1 MDKTASSHA
10 TLCAAFQAFVTEAPD
25 AVVIRTP
32 GGGVEITWR
41 EWDRRVRRLA
51 AGLAALGVGR
61 GDTVGLM
68 VANRPEFHLAD
79 AAALHLGAA
88 PFSIYNTSAPEQIAY
103 LFGNADNKVVFCDER
118 FLPRIQEVG
127 GSVEHI
133 VCVDDLADGSGVDGV
148 MTLADLEAKGDPDFD
163 FDAAWQAVEASDLA
177 TIIYTSGTTGP
188 PKGVELTHA
197 NVIAETDAVRVLF
210 DADPGDRVLSY
221 LPAAHI
227 ADRVTAQYFAILFGI
242 QVTCVADLTKLA
254 EGLADCRPH
263 SFFAVPR
270 VWQKLKAAIDV
281 GLAAEPSGA
290 KRKIAAWAI
299 ETGRQAARAELA
311 GRSMPPLLAVQ
322 HRVADKLVLSKLRDK
337 LGLDQAKG
345 PASGASAISPD
356 ILEFFWGLGIRIY
369 EVWGMSETGGAT
381 TANAPGQTKLGTV
394 GRPVLNME
402 IKIAEDGELLT
413 RGPTV
418 MRGYRNDPEKTAE
431 TIDADGWLHSG
442 DIAEIDSDGYVRI
455 VDRKKEIIINASGKN
470 MSPSNIENAIKAA
483 TSLVG
488 QVVAIGDD
496 RSYVAA
502 IAVLD
507 PDAAA
512 GFAAKHGIT
521 GDSQAELVA
530 HPAVRAA
537 VLAGVKEG
545 NEKLARVEQVKRIR
559 LLPATWEPGG
569 DELTPTMKL
578 RRKPIAEKYAH
589 EIDSLFAETPG
600 EDILQP

>member
-1 MDKTASSHA
+1 MNKSVSSYA
-10 TLCAAFQAFVTEAPD
+10 TLCAAFQAFVKESPD
-25 AVVIRTP
+25 AVIIRTP
-32 GGGVEITWR
+32 GGGTEITWR
-41 EWDRRVRRLA
+41 EWDRRVRELA
-51 AGLAALGVGR
+51 AGLAALGVRR

-79 AAALHLGAA
+79 AAALHLGAI

-103 LFGNADNKVVFCDER
+103 LFGNAGNKVVFCDER
-118 FLPRIQEVG
+118 FLPRIQGLG
-127 GSVEHI
+127 GVEHI
-133 VCVDDLADGSGVDGV
+133 VCVDDVSDVDGV
-148 MTLADLEAKGDPDFD
+148 LTLADLAAKGDPDFD
-163 FDAAWQAVEASDLA
+163 FDAAWQALTADDLA

-197 NVIAETDAVRVLF
+197 NVIGEAAAVRELF
-210 DADPGDRVLSY
+210 DALPGDRVLSY

-263 SFFAVPR
+263 TFFAVPR
-270 VWQKLKAAIDV
+270 VWQKLKAAIDM

-299 ETGRQAARAELA
+299 ETGIRKARFELA
-311 GRSMPPLLAVQ
+311 GKSLPPVLAAQ
-322 HRVADKLVLSKLRDK
+322 HRVADKLVLSKLRHK
-337 LGLDQAKG
+337 LGLDHAKG
-345 PASGASAISPD
+345 PASGASAISAD
-356 ILEFFWGLGIRIY
+356 LLEFFWGIGVRVY

-381 TANAPGQTKLGTV
+381 TANSPGHTKLGTV
-394 GRPVLNME
+394 GRVVKDME

-413 RGPTV
+413 RGPMV

-442 DIAEIDSDGYVRI
+442 DIAEVDADGYVKI
-455 VDRKKEIIINASGKN
+455 VDRKKELIINASGKN
-470 MSPSNIENAIKAA
+470 MSPSNIENALKST

-496 RSYVAA
+496 KPYIAA

-507 PDAAA
+507 PEAAA
-512 GFAAKHGIT
+512 GFAARNGF
-521 GDSQAELVA
+521 GGLSSAELVE
-530 HPAVRAA
+530 HPEVRAA

-589 EIDSLFAETPG
+589 EIDSLFADTPG
-600 EDILQP
+600 EDVLQP

>member
-1 MDKTASSHA
+1 MTQTSPLPH
-10 TLCAAFQAFVTEAPD
+10 TLCAAFQEFARTTPD
-25 AVVIRTP
+25 EVIIRTP
-32 GGGVEITWR
+32 GGTTEITWR
-41 EWDRRVRRLA
+41 EWDQRVRKLA
-51 AGLAALGVGR
+51 AGLAAAGVGR

-68 VANRPEFHLAD
+68 LANRPEFHLAD

-88 PFSIYNTSAPEQIAY
+88 PFSIYNTSTPEQIRY
-103 LFGNADNKVVFCDER
+103 LFGNAGNKVVFCDER
-118 FLPRIQEVG
+118 FLTRVREAG
-127 GSVEHI
+127 GDVEHI
-133 VCVDDLADGSGVDGV
+133 VCVDDVSDVDGV
-148 MTLADLEAKGDPDFD
+148 LSLADLEAMGDPDFD
-163 FDAAWQAVEASDLA
+163 FDAAWQAVEASDLS

-197 NVIAETDAVRVLF
+197 NVIAEADAVRVLF
-210 DADPGDRVLSY
+210 NANAGDRVLSY

-254 EGLADCRPH
+254 PALQDVRPQ

-290 KRKIAAWAI
+290 KRRIASWAI
-299 ETGRQAARAELA
+299 ETGIKAARHKLA
-311 GRSMPPLLAVQ
+311 GKPMPPVLAAQ
-322 HRVADKLVLSKLRDK
+322 HRIADKLVLAKLRDK
-337 LGLDQAKG
+337 LGLDQVTG
-345 PASGASAISPD
+345 PASGASAISAD
-356 ILEFFWGLGIRIY
+356 ILEFFWGLGIPVY

-381 TANAPGQTKLGTV
+381 TANAPGHTKLGSV
-394 GRPVLNME
+394 GRAVKDMD
-402 IKIAEDGELLT
+402 IRIAADGELLT

-431 TIDADGWLHSG
+431 TIDADGWLHTG
-442 DIAEIDSDGYVRI
+442 DIAEVDADGYVRI
-455 VDRKKEIIINASGKN
+455 VDRKKELIINASGKN

-496 RSYVAA
+496 RPYIAA

-512 GFAAKHGIT
+512 GFAAQHGF
-521 GDSQAELVA
+521 GGASAEELVA
-530 HPAVRAA
+530 HPELRAA

-545 NEKLARVEQVKRIR
+545 NEKLARVEQVKRLR
-559 LLPATWEPGG
+559 LLASAWEPGG
-569 DELTPTMKL
+569 EELTPTMKL
-578 RRKPIAEKYAH
+578 RRKPIAKKYAA
-589 EIDSLFAETPG
+589 EIDALFAETPG
-600 EDILQP
+600 EDVLQP

>member
-1 MDKTASSHA
+1 LHR
-10 TLCAAFQAFVTEAPD
+10 TLCESFQEFVKKTPD
-25 AVVIRTP
+25 EVIIRTP
-32 GGGVEITWR
+32 GGATEITWR
-41 EWDRRVRRLA
+41 EWDKRVRKLA
-51 AGLAALGVGR
+51 AGLAAVGVKR

-68 VANRPEFHLAD
+68 LANRPEFHLVD
-79 AAALHLGAA
+79 AAALHLGAT
-88 PFSIYNTSAPEQIAY
+88 PFSIYNTSTSEQIAY
-103 LFGNADNKVVFCDER
+103 LFGNAGNKVVFCDER
-118 FLPRIQEVG
+118 FLDRVKDAG
-127 GSVEHI
+127 GAVEY
-133 VCVDDLADGSGVDGV
+133 VVSVDDVSDVDGV
-148 MTLADLEAKGDPDFD
+148 LTLADLEAKGDPDFD
-163 FDAAWQAVEASDLA
+163 FDAAWQAVEPEDLS

-197 NVIAETDAVRVLF
+197 NVIAEADAVRILF
-210 DADPGDRVLSY
+210 NANPGDRVLSY

-254 EGLADCRPH
+254 EALQDVRPH

-290 KRKIAAWAI
+290 KRRIATWAI
-299 ETGRQAARAELA
+299 ETGIKAARHKLA
-311 GRSMPPLLAVQ
+311 GRPLPPVLAAQ
-322 HRVADKLVLSKLRDK
+322 HRLADKLVLAKLRDK
-337 LGLDQAKG
+337 LGLDQVTG

-356 ILEFFWGLGIRIY
+356 ILEFFWGLGIPVY

-394 GRPVLNME
+394 GRAVKDME

-413 RGPTV
+413 KGPTI

-431 TIDADGWLHSG
+431 TIDADGWLHTG
-442 DIAEIDSDGYVRI
+442 DIAEIDADGYVRI
-455 VDRKKEIIINASGKN
+455 VDRKKELIINASGKN

-496 RSYVAA
+496 RPYVAA

-512 GFAAKHGIT
+512 AFAAQHGF
-521 GDSQAELVA
+521 GGASQDELVA
-530 HPAVRAA
+530 HPEIRAA

-545 NEKLARVEQVKRIR
+545 NEKLARVEQVKRLR
-559 LLPATWEPGG
+559 LLPSTWEPGG

-578 RRKPIAEKYAH
+578 RRKPIAKKYAS
-589 EIDSLFAETPG
+589 EIDSLFAETP
-600 EDILQP
+600 DDTILQP

>member
-1 MDKTASSHA
+1 MTDKTPSDSAHA
-10 TLCAAFQAFVTEAPD
+10 TLCAAFQDFVRRTPE
-25 AVVIRTP
+25 AVVLRTP
-32 GGGVEITWR
+32 GGGTEITWR
-41 EWDRRVRRLA
+41 EWDKRVRALA

-68 VANRPEFHLAD
+68 LSNRPEFHLVD

-88 PFSIYNTSAPEQIAY
+88 PFSIYNTSTPEQIAY
-103 LFGNADNKVVFCDER
+103 LFGNAGNKVVFCDEK
-118 FLPRIQEVG
+118 FLPRILDVPG
-127 GSVEHI
+127 AVEHV
-133 VCVDDLADGSGVDGV
+133 VCVDGPAEGA
-148 MTLADLEAKGDPDFD
+148 MTLADLEAKGDKDFD
-163 FDAAWQAVEASDLA
+163 FDASWRAVEAEDLA

-197 NVIAETDAVRVLF
+197 NVIAEADAVKVLF
-210 DADPGDRVLSY
+210 EVEPGDRVMSY

-227 ADRVTAQYFAILFGI
+227 ADRVTAQYFAILFGV

-254 EGLADCRPH
+254 EALPDARPH

-270 VWQKLKAAIDV
+270 VWQKFKAAIDT
-281 GLAAEPSGA
+281 GLAAEPSGP

-299 ETGRQAARAELA
+299 ETGIKAARAELA
-311 GRSMPPLLAVQ
+311 GRSLPPVQAFQ
-322 HRVADKLVLSKLRDK
+322 HRLADKLVLSKLRAR
-337 LGLDQAKG
+337 LGLDQCRG

-381 TANAPGQTKLGTV
+381 TANAPGHTKLGSV
-394 GRPVLNME
+394 GRPMLNME
-402 IKIAEDGELLT
+402 VKLGEDNELLT

-431 TIDADGWLHSG
+431 TIEPDGWLHTG
-442 DIAEIDSDGYVRI
+442 DIAEIDAEGYVRI

-496 RSYVAA
+496 RPYVAGL
-502 IAVLD
+502 AVLD

-521 GDSQAELVA
+521 SSSPAELAA

-545 NEKLARVEQVKRIR
+545 NEKLARVEQLKRIR
-559 LLPATWEPGG
+559 IIPTSWDPGG

-578 RRKPIAEKYAH
+578 RRKPIAEKYAQ
-589 EIDSLFAETPG
+589 EIDSLFATSPSDDVLEV
-600 EDILQP
+600 

>member
-1 MDKTASSHA
+1 MTQTPSSDK
-10 TLCAAFQAFVTEAPD
+10 TLCASFQSFVKRSPD
-25 AVVIRTP
+25 AVIIRTP
-32 GGGVEITWR
+32 GGVTEITWR
-41 EWDRRVRRLA
+41 EWDQRVRKLA
-51 AGLAALGVGR
+51 AGLAALGVKR

-68 VANRPEFHLAD
+68 LANRPEYHLAD
-79 AAALHLGAA
+79 AAVLHLGAT

-103 LFGNADNKVVFCDER
+103 LFGNAGNKVVFCDER
-118 FLPRIQEVG
+118 FLTRIQEMRG
-127 GSVEHI
+127 TVEHI
-133 VCVDDLADGSGVDGV
+133 VCADEVSDVDSV
-148 MTLADLEAKGDPDFD
+148 MTYADLEAKGDPDFD
-163 FDAAWQAVEASDLA
+163 FDAAWQAVQPDDLA

-197 NVIAETDAVRVLF
+197 NVIAEAEATKVLF
-210 DADPGDRVLSY
+210 RTEPGDRVLSY

-227 ADRVTAQYFAILFGI
+227 ADRVTAQYFPMLFGI
-242 QVTCVADLTKLA
+242 QVTDVADLTKLA
-254 EGLADCRPH
+254 EALADCRPH

-270 VWQKLKAAIDV
+270 VWQKFKAAIDI
-281 GLAAEPSGA
+281 GLAAEPSPV

-299 ETGRQAARAELA
+299 ETGIRAARTQLA
-311 GRSMPPLLAVQ
+311 GRPLPALLAAQ
-322 HRVADKLVLSKLRDK
+322 HRVADTLVLSKLRHK
-337 LGLDQAKG
+337 LGLDQAKA

-356 ILEFFWGLGIRIY
+356 LLEFFWGLGIPIY

-394 GRPVLNME
+394 GRPMKDME
-402 IKIAEDGELLT
+402 VKLGEDGELLV
-413 RGPTV
+413 RGPAN
-418 MRGYRNDPEKTAE
+418 MRGYRNDPAKTAE
-431 TIDADGWLHSG
+431 TIDADGWLRTG
-442 DIAEIDSDGYVRI
+442 DIAEIDADGYVKI
-455 VDRKKEIIINASGKN
+455 VDRKKELIINASGKN

-512 GFAAKHGIT
+512 AFAKQHGFGGA
-521 GDSQAELVA
+521 SPAELVA
-530 HPAVRAA
+530 HPEIRAA

-559 LLPATWEPGG
+559 LLPSTWEPGG

-589 EIDSLFAETPG
+589 EIDSLFAENPG

>member
-1 MDKTASSHA
+1 MNETTSLHR
-10 TLCAAFQAFVTEAPD
+10 TLCASFQEFVKKTPD
-25 AVVIRTP
+25 EVIIRTP
-32 GGGVEITWR
+32 GGATEITWR
-41 EWDRRVRRLA
+41 EWDRRVRALA
-51 AGLAALGVGR
+51 AGLAAVGVKR

-68 VANRPEFHLAD
+68 LANRPEFHLVD
-79 AAALHLGAA
+79 AAVLHLGAA
-88 PFSIYNTSAPEQIAY
+88 PFSIYNTSTPEQIAY
-103 LFGNADNKVVFCDER
+103 LFGNAGNKVVFCDER
-118 FLPRIQEVG
+118 FLDRIKEAG
-127 GSVEHI
+127 GGVEH
-133 VCVDDLADGSGVDGV
+133 VVSVDDVSDVDGV
-148 MTLADLEAKGDPDFD
+148 LTLAGLEAKGDPDFD
-163 FDAAWQAVEASDLA
+163 FDAAWQAVEPSDLS

-197 NVIAETDAVRVLF
+197 NVIAEADAVRILF
-210 DADPGDRVLSY
+210 NANPGDRVLSY

-254 EGLADCRPH
+254 EALQDVRPH

-290 KRKIAAWAI
+290 KRRIATWAI
-299 ETGRQAARAELA
+299 ETGIKAARHKLA
-311 GRSMPPLLAVQ
+311 RRPLPPVLAAQ
-322 HRVADKLVLSKLRDK
+322 HRVADKLVLAKLRDK
-337 LGLDQAKG
+337 LGLDQVTG

-356 ILEFFWGLGIRIY
+356 ILEFFWGLGIPVY

-381 TANAPGQTKLGTV
+381 TANSPSGTKLGTV
-394 GRPVLNME
+394 GRAVKDME

-413 RGPTV
+413 KGPTI

-431 TIDADGWLHSG
+431 TIDADGWLHTG
-442 DIAEIDSDGYVRI
+442 DIAEVDADGYVKI
-455 VDRKKEIIINASGKN
+455 VDRKKELIINASGKN

-496 RSYVAA
+496 RPYVAA

-512 GFAAKHGIT
+512 AFAKQHGFGGA
-521 GDSQAELVA
+521 SQDELVE
-530 HPAVRAA
+530 HPELRAA
-537 VLAGVKEG
+537 VLAGLKEG
-545 NEKLARVEQVKRIR
+545 NEKLARVEQVKRLR
-559 LLPATWEPGG
+559 LLPSTWEPGG

-578 RRKPIAEKYAH
+578 RRKPIAQKYAT
-589 EIDSLFAETPG
+589 EIDSLFAETP
-600 EDILQP
+600 DDKILQP